1 MQPYTLNN
9 FKVLIVIFFL
19 NRVTNVTKFNREKT
33 GKPVSIHYICNKIF
47 IMNKAI
53 YIATSEANSGKSI
66 VALGLMRM
74 LLGKTAKVGYFRPII
89 DDVKKGKKDNHI
101 NTIISHFNLNIH
113 PNDAYAFTRSEFI
126 NKRNEGKEGEIFDK
140 IIEKYKNLEEK
151 NDFML
156 VEGTDFS
163 GEGTAIELDA
173 NILIAKNLGI
183 PAVIVSSGVGKTL
196 EEFVNGVHIAYDSFK
211 EKEVEVIAVI
221 GNKVQE
227 KNIEIAKAGIE
238 KNLPKDIFVSIIPL
252 ITSLSNPTMK
262 EVAKAID
269 AKILFGNDH
278 INNQSSKFIV
288 GAMQLRNY
296 LGHLCENC
304 LIITPGDRADII
316 LGALQANISS
326 NYPNI
331 AGIVLTGGITPE
343 KPIVKLIEGL
353 SQIVPIL
360 TVKEGTF
367 SVANKIGAIRSHMY
381 AENKEKI
388 ITSLDTF
395 DKYVE
400 VEKLNEK
407 LITFKNDSIT
417 PRMFQY
423 NLLKRARQQRKHIVL
438 PEGNDDRIITAA
450 ARLVQMDIVD
460 ITVLGSRDEIANRIA
475 RLGLTVDIKKFNI
488 IDPVNSDYFKD
499 FTNSL
504 FEIRKNKGLTIDM
517 AEDLM
522 GDVSYFGT
530 MMVHKGLADGM
541 VSGAAHTTG
550 HTILPALQFV
560 KTKPGVSVVSSI
572 FFMCLE
578 DRVSVFGDC
587 AINPN
592 PNAEQLAEIAISSA
606 DSSINF
612 GIDPKIA
619 MLSYSSGASGKGADV
634 DIVRE
639 ATKIVKEKR
648 PDLKVEGPIQYD
660 AAVDATVGKSKM
672 PNSEVAGQANVLI
685 FPDLN
690 TGNNTYKAVQRET
703 GALAIGPMLQGL
715 NKPVNDL
722 SRGCTIDDIF
732 NTVILTAIQAQGL

>member
-1 MQPYTLNN
+1 M
-9 FKVLIVIFFL
+9 K
-19 NRVTNVTKFNREKT
+19 
-33 GKPVSIHYICNKIF
+33 
-47 IMNKAI
+47 KAI

-66 VALGLMRM
+66 ITLGLMRM

-89 DDVKKGKKDNHI
+89 DNVKKGKKDNHI
-101 NTIISHFNLNIH
+101 NTIISHFQLDIK

-126 NKRNEGKEGEIFDK
+126 NMRNNGKEGEIFNT
-140 IIEKYKNLEEK
+140 IIEKYKALEDK

-163 GEGTAIELDA
+163 GEGIPIELDA

-183 PAVIVSSGVGKTL
+183 PAIIVSSGVGKTL
-196 EEFVNGVHIAYDSFK
+196 DEFIDGLHLAYDSFK
-211 EKEVEVIAVI
+211 EKEVEVLAVI
-221 GNKVQE
+221 ANKVQE
-227 KNIEIAKAGIE
+227 KNIEIVKKGVE
-238 KNLPKDIFVSIIPL
+238 KNLPKNVFVNVIPL
-252 ITSLSNPTMK
+252 IASLNNPTIK
-262 EVAKAID
+262 EIAKAID
-269 AKILFGNDH
+269 AKILFGKEF
-278 INNQSSKFIV
+278 INNQTTSFKV

-296 LGHLCENC
+296 LNHLEENC

-316 LGALQANISS
+316 LGALQANIST
-326 NYPNI
+326 NYPAI
-331 AGIVLTGGITPE
+331 AGIVLTGGILPDDT
-343 KPIVKLIEGL
+343 IIRLIEGL

-360 TVKEGTF
+360 TVEDGTF
-367 SVANKIGAIRSHMY
+367 DVANKIGAVRSHMY

-388 ITSLDTF
+388 NTSLNTF

-400 VEKLNEK
+400 VDKLNEK
-407 LITFKNDSIT
+407 LITFKGNGIT

-423 NLLKRARQQRKHIVL
+423 NLLKRAKKVRKHIVL

-450 ARLVQMDIVD
+450 ARLVLSDIVD
-460 ITVLGSRDEIANRIA
+460 LTILGNKIDIENKILQ
-475 RLGLTVDIKKFNI
+475 LGLKLDLNKIKI
-488 IDPVNSDYFKD
+488 INPIESGHYRDFSNTLYELRKD
-499 FTNSL
+499 
-504 FEIRKNKGLTIDM
+504 KGLTIDM

-530 MMVHKGLADGM
+530 MMVYKGLADGM
-541 VSGAAHTTG
+541 VSGAAHTTQ
-550 HTILPALQFV
+550 HTIKPALQFI

-592 PNAEQLAEIAISSA
+592 PTSEQLAEIAISSA
-606 DSSINF
+606 ESSINF
-612 GIDPKIA
+612 GMEPKIA
-619 MLSYSSGASGKGADV
+619 MLSYSSGVSGKGEDV
-634 DIVRE
+634 EKVRR
-639 ATKIVKEKR
+639 ATEIIREKR

-660 AAVDATVGKSKM
+660 AAVDATIGKSKM
-672 PNSEVAGQANVLI
+672 PDSEVAGRANVLI

-722 SRGCTIDDIF
+722 SRGCTVDDIF
-732 NTVILTAIQAQGL
+732 NTVILTAIQAQEI

>member
-1 MQPYTLNN
+1 M
-9 FKVLIVIFFL
+9 K
-19 NRVTNVTKFNREKT
+19 
-33 GKPVSIHYICNKIF
+33 
-47 IMNKAI
+47 KAI

-66 VALGLMRM
+66 VTLGLMRM

-89 DDVKKGKKDNHI
+89 DNVKKGKKDNHI
-101 NTIISHFNLNIH
+101 NTIISHFELDIK
-113 PNDAYAFTRSEFI
+113 PNDAFAFTRSEFI
-126 NKRNEGKEGEIFDK
+126 NMRNNGKEGEIFDT
-140 IIEKYKNLEEK
+140 IISKYKAIEEQ

-163 GEGTAIELDA
+163 GEGMAIELDA

-183 PAVIVSSGVGKTL
+183 PAIIVSSGVGKTL
-196 EEFVNGVHIAYDSFK
+196 DEFIEGLHLAYDSFK
-211 EKEVEVIAVI
+211 EKEVEVLAVI
-221 GNKVQE
+221 ANKVQE
-227 KNIEIAKAGIE
+227 KNIEIVKNGVE
-238 KNLPKDIFVSIIPL
+238 KNLPKNVFVNVIPL
-252 ITSLSNPTMK
+252 IAELNNPTIK
-262 EVAKAID
+262 EIAKVID
-269 AKILFGNDH
+269 AKILFGKEN
-278 INNQSSKFIV
+278 INNQTSSFKV

-296 LGHLCENC
+296 LTQLEENC

-326 NYPNI
+326 NYPVI
-331 AGIVLTGGITPE
+331 SGIVLTGGIIPE
-343 KPIVKLIEGL
+343 EPIIRLIEGL

-360 TVKEGTF
+360 SVKEGTF
-367 SVANKIGAIRSHMY
+367 DVANKIGAVRSHMY

-388 ITSLDTF
+388 NTSLITF

-400 VEKLNEK
+400 VDKLNEK
-407 LITFKNDSIT
+407 LITFKSSGIT

-423 NLLKRARQQRKHIVL
+423 NLLKRAKKVRKHIVL

-450 ARLVQMDIVD
+450 ARLVEMDVVD
-460 ITVLGSRDEIANRIA
+460 LTILGEKDKIEDKIN
-475 RLGLTVDIKKFNI
+475 RLGLKLDLNKIKI
-488 IDPVNSDYFKD
+488 INPIESEDYKD
-499 FTNSL
+499 FSNTL
-504 FEIRKNKGLTIDM
+504 FELRKNKGLTIDM
-517 AEDLM
+517 AEDFM
-522 GDVSYFGT
+522 SDVSYFGT
-530 MMVHKGLADGM
+530 MMVYKGLADGM
-541 VSGAAHTTG
+541 VSGAAHTTQ
-550 HTILPALQFV
+550 HTIKPALQFI

-592 PNAEQLAEIAISSA
+592 PTSEQLAEIAISSA

-612 GIDPKIA
+612 GIEPKIA
-619 MLSYSSGASGKGADV
+619 MLSYSSGASGKGEDV
-634 DIVRE
+634 DKVRR
-639 ATKIVKEKR
+639 ATEIIREKR

-660 AAVDATVGKSKM
+660 AAVDATIGKSKM
-672 PNSEVAGQANVLI
+672 PDSEVAGCANVLI

-722 SRGCTIDDIF
+722 SRGCTVEDIF
-732 NTVILTAIQAQGL
+732 NTVILTAIQAQGF